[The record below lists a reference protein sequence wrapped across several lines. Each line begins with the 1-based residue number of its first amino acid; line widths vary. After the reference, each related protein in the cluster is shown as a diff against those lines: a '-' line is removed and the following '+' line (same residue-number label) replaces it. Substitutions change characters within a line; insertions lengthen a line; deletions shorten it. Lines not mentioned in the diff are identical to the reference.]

1 MNVDSIS
8 DMNTSINDSQ
18 NKKYE
23 ELLERQIFTNNFIH
37 FLKIISLSSIF
48 FFNSFEEL
56 ELHIP
61 EEGADYGHFLNLNE
75 ICIGKVEKLIGNE
88 EDTKSTY
95 FVSKLK

>member
-48 FFNSFEEL
+48 FSIVL
-56 ELHIP
+56 
-61 EEGADYGHFLNLNE
+61 
-75 ICIGKVEKLIGNE
+75 
-88 EDTKSTY
+88 KS
-95 FVSKLK
+95 